1 MAQREIVNLGDKS
14 SISTERVVESLV
26 LAYHRLSRDAEALHG
41 ELGLNAGGRS
51 ILMTVAKLGPQTISD
66 LARLRDVSRQF
77 MQRAVQVLLAAG
89 YLAEG
94 PNPRRRGS
102 SLLSLTPAGEAAIE
116 RMRRVEAPLW
126 RALDRSISP
135 DDLAATL
142 RVLGQLREGP
152 PA

>member
-1 MAQREIVNLGDKS
+1 MAQREIVNLGDKA

-77 MQRAVQVLLAAG
+77 MQRAVQVLLAVD
-89 YLAEG
+89 YLAEV

-102 SLLSLTPAGEAAIE
+102 SLLSLTPAGEVAIE
-116 RMRRVEAPLW
+116 CMRRVEAPLW
-126 RALDRSISP
+126 QALDRSISP

-152 PA
+152 PT

>member
-1 MAQREIVNLGDKS
+1 M
-14 SISTERVVESLV
+14 

-51 ILMTVAKLGPQTISD
+51 ILMTVARLGPQTISD

-77 MQRAVQVLLAAG
+77 MQRAIQVLLAAG
-89 YLAEG
+89 YLAEV

-102 SLLSLTPAGEAAIE
+102 SLLSLTLAGEAAIE

-126 RALDRSISP
+126 RALDRVISP